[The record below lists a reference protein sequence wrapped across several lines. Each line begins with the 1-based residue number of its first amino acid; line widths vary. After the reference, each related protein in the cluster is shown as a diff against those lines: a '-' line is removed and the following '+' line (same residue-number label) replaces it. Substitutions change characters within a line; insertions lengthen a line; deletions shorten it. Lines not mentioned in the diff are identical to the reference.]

1 MQCKTCF
8 KMFTPTAK
16 KIITEICDQCDKRI
30 SQNDSKNTEKS
41 FENMALESKKYYK
54 KQMDAIDI
62 QIKNIG
68 QIPNHIL
75 EKQSNFENQEK
86 SLSTIER
93 LKKYK
98 NSHEPKKIS
107 KKVQLENLKKKY
119 PFVKTPFNKFR
130 DRDQFKQYWPLT
142 GTKNFKITEFVL
154 KWESVHGKRIH
165 KDMAQEILTDKKKME
180 ISDEYLEKIYKKYEH
195 YG

>member
-1 MQCKTCF
+1 
-8 KMFTPTAK
+8 MFTPTAK

-30 SQNDSKNTEKS
+30 SQNDSKNIKKS
-41 FENMALESKKYYK
+41 FDNTTLESEKYYK